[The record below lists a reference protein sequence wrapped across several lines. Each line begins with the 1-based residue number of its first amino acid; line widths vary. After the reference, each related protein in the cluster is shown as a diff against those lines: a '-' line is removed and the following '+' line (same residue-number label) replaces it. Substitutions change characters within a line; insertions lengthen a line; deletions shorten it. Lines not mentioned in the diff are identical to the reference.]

1 MTRGLTRSEA
11 ERVIVRGF
19 FQDMLDRVEL
29 EPVRE
34 ALAEALEA
42 RIPQA

>member
-1 MTRGLTRSEA
+1 VLNR
-11 ERVIVRGF
+11 I
-19 FQDMLDRVEL
+19 EL

-34 ALAEALEA
+34 AVTEALEA